1 MNLNNPYIKL
11 SIFTTVYILILIFI
25 APAIDHL
32 FTKLDDDLN
41 KKESNIQILGEI
53 IMHVIVLAI
62 MWYLLNK
69 YLSKYLEKLLKV
81 KIREQTLT
89 AIEIVTALA
98 LIGLQKNLAKKL
110 EYITIKHPFRLLN

>member
-11 SIFTTVYILILIFI
+11 TIFTTVYILILIFI

-32 FTKLDDDLN
+32 FTTLEEDIN
-41 KKESNIQILGEI
+41 KKESNIQILGEVI
-53 IMHVIVLAI
+53 IHVIVLAI
-62 MWYLLNK
+62 LWYLLNK

-81 KIREQTLT
+81 KIKEQTLT

-98 LIGLQKNLAKKL
+98 LIGLQKNLIKKL

>member
-11 SIFTTVYILILIFI
+11 TIFTTVYILILIFI

-32 FTKLDDDLN
+32 FTTLEDDIN
-41 KKESNIQILGEI
+41 KKESNIQILGEVI
-53 IMHVIVLAI
+53 IHVIVLAI
-62 MWYLLNK
+62 LWYLLNK

-98 LIGLQKNLAKKL
+98 LIGLQKNLIKKL

>member
-11 SIFTTVYILILIFI
+11 SIFTTVYLIVLIFI
-25 APAIDHL
+25 APAIDHF
-32 FTKLDDDLN
+32 FTTLEEDIN
-41 KKESNIQILGEI
+41 KKESNIQILGEVI
-53 IMHVIVLAI
+53 IHIIVLAI
-62 MWYLLNK
+62 LWYLLNK

-81 KIREQTLT
+81 KIKEQTLT

-98 LIGLQKNLAKKL
+98 LLGLQKNLINKL